1 MDHPW
6 DTSDNKKLMEIV
18 DNYIDI
24 NKTINYFEISKI
36 VNKPEKFIIE
46 IVKYNVYLLISD
58 TNPIESICAR
68 YQLDLDEVINCYVDN
83 TKTTH
88 YFTVDKDN
96 IITLPT
102 KIIEHYSKDKFCFC
116 NNNNCISHT
125 TSFKCGNCKVANYC
139 SRVCQKA
146 DWKFH
151 KVICNELCEKLKT
164 KKDIKRQL
172 YINTL
177 MQYFHMGLMYHKI
190 SEIKH
195 WKFYKDTIENKFVF
209 IPMTKS
215 EKRELNSDLRLS
227 NILLKDIYTDITFQY
242 LYMKM

>member
-58 TNPIESICAR
+58 TNPIESICTR
-68 YQLDLDEVINCYVDN
+68 YHLDLDEVINCYIDN

-88 YFTVDKDN
+88 YFTIDKDN

-102 KIIEHYSKDKFCFC
+102 NIIEHYSKDKFCFC
-116 NNNNCISHT
+116 
-125 TSFKCGNCKVANYC
+125 AA
-139 SRVCQKA
+139 R
-146 DWKFH
+146 
-151 KVICNELCEKLKT
+151 
-164 KKDIKRQL
+164 
-172 YINTL
+172 
-177 MQYFHMGLMYHKI
+177 
-190 SEIKH
+190 
-195 WKFYKDTIENKFVF
+195 
-209 IPMTKS
+209 
-215 EKRELNSDLRLS
+215 
-227 NILLKDIYTDITFQY
+227 
-242 LYMKM
+242 